1 MNLLLFLEKLNFF
14 VNERNNNFANLRW
27 MLPPTEHLEIGMPAT
42 KGLSPFG
49 MPITIITDV
58 FTKQE
63 LVSFLENRKIR
74 TRPVFGGNLTRQP
87 AFRKMYYE
95 QIGGLENSDYIM
107 DRTFWIGVHPSLTQ
121 PQLEYVV
128 ESFYAFFRERGL
140 K

>member
-1 MNLLLFLEKLNFF
+1 
-14 VNERNNNFANLRW
+14 
-27 MLPPTEHLEIGMPAT
+27 
-42 KGLSPFG
+42 
-49 MPITIITDV
+49 
-58 FTKQE
+58 
-63 LVSFLENRKIR
+63 
-74 TRPVFGGNLTRQP
+74 
-87 AFRKMYYE
+87 MYYE